1 MIHFYNISPSPFSS
15 FFFLQ
20 FSFLYLFLILSHF
33 IDYFLAV
40 IFESVGSMSAVLRVH
55 VSGFT
60 CPVTIGVMLM
70 LIRLKIIVRP
80 AEKGALGPCNLVK
93 REAWRREIETRENRR
108 AISMGKEPIIS

>member
-1 MIHFYNISPSPFSS
+1 
-15 FFFLQ
+15 
-20 FSFLYLFLILSHF
+20 
-33 IDYFLAV
+33 
-40 IFESVGSMSAVLRVH
+40 MSAVLRVH

-108 AISMGKEPIIS
+108 AISMGKEPIISLGWRRLTVLIFMSSGGGEVSGERPKMNFFSEFGLLLSRAEQTALHA